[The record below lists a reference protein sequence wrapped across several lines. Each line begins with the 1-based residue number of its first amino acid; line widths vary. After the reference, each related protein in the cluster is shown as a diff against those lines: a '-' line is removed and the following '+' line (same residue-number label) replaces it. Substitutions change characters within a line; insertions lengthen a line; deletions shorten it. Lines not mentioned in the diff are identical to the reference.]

1 MKETTLIKVVV
12 EKDFPDRYTG
22 MPHKKGEEMLI
33 NYDRLAE
40 IRRTG
45 KDLVK
50 VVGKVKAKKAATD
63 AAEPKEKK

>member
-22 MPHKKGEEMLI
+22 KLHKKGEEMTI
-33 NYDRLAE
+33 TYDRLAE
-40 IRRTG
+40 IRRSG
-45 KDLVK
+45 SNLVK
-50 VVGKVKAKKAATD
+50 VIGKVKEKKAAAD